1 MKRTFVKT
9 KSATMRQVALRVP
22 VPLLAEA
29 DRMADH
35 VRGGRSE
42 VLRRAIALGL
52 PHLDFFVHD
61 VVKTS

>member
-1 MKRTFVKT
+1 
-9 KSATMRQVALRVP
+9 MRQVALRLPVP
-22 VPLLAEA
+22 VLDEA

-42 VLRRAIALGL
+42 VLRRAIVRGL
-52 PHLDFFVHD
+52 PHVDFFVPD